1 MASSTATRLKNLV
14 SLSVEDREALS
25 DDLAVEFETANRED
39 DRSGMARALAGLERI
54 DVFEELA
61 EQMEE
66 NEQSADADK
75 ETEVDAPADADADA
89 EPENDAELDKA
100 VKRNTEVADK
110 AAEEKPADADAEIAA
125 DAPAAD
131 DVEADKPAAVDAT
144 AVDAPTADA
153 EIPADATETVAE
165 ATANATEI
173 DAPSESESEVTAM
186 AAAAVTES
194 KDLKPI
200 TASAGDGKT
209 QLSVIARAGAE
220 IEGYSPGEP
229 FRARGDIAQAFVDR
243 IHATAGMS
251 DGIKSIVASMRTT
264 VPSERMLDP
273 NNANLNQEKIDAI
286 TSETALVASGGFCAP
301 LPINYDI
308 FGVGSTA
315 RPVRDSLPTFGATRG
330 GIRYIQPPVLGSY
343 TGALSLWTA
352 LNDVNPTTPV
362 RKPVLKVNCAN
373 ELTASTDAITLSLEF
388 GNLMT
393 RAFPELV
400 QRHNQLAL
408 IEHARFAEKTLLA
421 KISALSSK
429 VTVAAD
435 LGTARD
441 LLSAIARASAQ
452 YRNRHRIPR
461 GVRLRLLMPDWTL
474 DAIRED
480 IASNLAIE
488 NIAVDDGTVTAW
500 FAARG
505 FSISWY
511 MDDNFAAQT
520 PGGALN
526 QWPSVIKFWLF
537 AEGTLLFLDG
547 GTLDLGV
554 IRDAE
559 LVSTNDYVTF
569 VETFEGVAKVGLE
582 VLEVAASTSTGI
594 VVTP

>member
-14 SLSVEDREALS
+14 SLSVEEREALS
-25 DDLAVEFETANRED
+25 DDLAVEFETASRTED
-39 DRSGMARALAGLERI
+39 RNAMARALAGLERV

-66 NEQSADADK
+66 NEKTADAA
-75 ETEVDAPADADADA
+75 ETDADTDTEEAPADADADA
-89 EPENDAELDKA
+89 STEGNAADGESIDKA
-100 VKRNTEVADK
+100 VKRNSDAADK
-110 AAEEKPADADAEIAA
+110 VAETPADDA
-125 DAPAAD
+125 
-131 DVEADKPAAVDAT
+131 EADKPADVDAEVDET
-144 AVDAPTADA
+144 PADAAPADAPETAADA
-153 EIPADATETVAE
+153 DADATEIE
-165 ATANATEI
+165 
-173 DAPSESESEVTAM
+173 APSESESEVTAM

-229 FRARGDIAQAFVDR
+229 FRDRNDISQAFVDR

-352 LNDVNPTTPV
+352 LNDVNPTNPV
-362 RKPVLKVNCAN
+362 TKPVLKVNCAN

-429 VTVAAD
+429 VTVNAD

-488 NIAVDDGTVTAW
+488 NIAVDDGTVQAW

-520 PGGALN
+520 PGGVLN
-526 QWPSVIKFWLF
+526 DWPSTIKFWLF

-582 VLEVAASTSTGI
+582 VLEVSAATSTGI
-594 VVTP
+594 VTAPVTP